1 GTGQAI
7 TTSFLVPEK
16 SIDYWKDRLNSND
29 ICFEGPK
36 KRFENEQVITL
47 YDPDGLELELVAHSS
62 AKEND
67 ERFWKEGPISY
78 ENGIRGFFSV
88 SLSEEGYEL
97 TSEILN
103 ELGYKMIENEGNR
116 FRFQNIDSKSTGAKV
131 LDVLCLPYT
140 HPGLI
145 GIGTVHHIAFRTSS
159 DENQKLIR
167 ESIIKKGLNPTPVID
182 RTYFHSVYFR
192 EPGGILFEI
201 ATDPPGFTIDQK
213 IEDLGRRLVLPKW
226 LEPLREN
233 LEKVLPKIEL
243 SKNKD
248 SLTISD

>member
-1 GTGQAI
+1 
-7 TTSFLVPEK
+7 
-16 SIDYWKDRLNSND
+16 
-29 ICFEGPK
+29 
-36 KRFENEQVITL
+36 
-47 YDPDGLELELVAHSS
+47 
-62 AKEND
+62 
-67 ERFWKEGPISY
+67 
-78 ENGIRGFFSV
+78 
-88 SLSEEGYEL
+88 
-97 TSEILN
+97 
-103 ELGYKMIENEGNR
+103 MIENEGNR
-116 FRFQNIDSKSTGAKV
+116 FRFQHTDLKSTGAKV

-140 HPGLI
+140 HPGMI

-213 IEDLGRRLVLPKW
+213 IEDLGRRLVLPTW

-243 SKNKD
+243 SQNKD
-248 SLTISD
+248 NLTISD